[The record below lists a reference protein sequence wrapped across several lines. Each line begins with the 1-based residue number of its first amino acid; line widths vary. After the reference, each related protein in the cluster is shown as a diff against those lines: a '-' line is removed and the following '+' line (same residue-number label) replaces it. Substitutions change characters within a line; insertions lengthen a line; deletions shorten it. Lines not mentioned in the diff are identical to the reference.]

1 MRGSISSKPITFI
14 GNLQNL
20 SCLLWIKAVAGVEER
35 KKPYLSVWPTGGN
48 TAGLP
53 AEPTPLKSLRLRKPG
68 ARRRH
73 GGLFQHSRS
82 VAGDGLSWFQMAGL
96 FIAHNGP
103 GGDQAVISEIT
114 VVCHEEVSKGTEE
127 HRPMLR
133 TFSNLR

>member
-20 SCLLWIKAVAGVEER
+20 SCLLRMKAVAGVEER
-35 KKPYLSVWPTGGN
+35 GKRHLAVWPTGGN
-48 TAGLP
+48 AAGLP

-82 VAGDGLSWFQMAGL
+82 VAGDGPAWFRRAGL
-96 FIAHNGP
+96 FIAHNGS

-114 VVCHEEVSKGTEE
+114 VACHEEVAKGISL
-127 HRPMLR
+127 LR
-133 TFSNLR
+133 TFSYLR

>member
-1 MRGSISSKPITFI
+1 M
-14 GNLQNL
+14 
-20 SCLLWIKAVAGVEER
+20 KAVAGVEER

-48 TAGLP
+48 AAGLP
-53 AEPTPLKSLRLRKPG
+53 AEPAPLKSLRLRKPG

-82 VAGDGLSWFQMAGL
+82 VAGVVYAWFWRTGL

-114 VVCHEEVSKGTEE
+114 GVCHEEASKGTEE
-127 HRPMLR
+127 HKPVADLFVFAVEEWRVCVQN
-133 TFSNLR
+133 S